1 MEMTTFI
8 NDLQKLRTEDV
19 IAEIGGSGLTDAEI
33 AQCVKEISTNDTW
46 KFESLMDNELKNE
59 IEKLMIAFQNDDNV
73 KLCGDQ
79 YLKTN
84 TDAWNI
90 FWCQSGYLNGEYF
103 SLTVYQ
109 FLYSDKKTIQID
121 GTVTDGKR
129 ALKKWL
135 KLNSDLKFVTKQKTK

>member
-1 MEMTTFI
+1 MTTFI

-19 IAEIGGSGLTDAEI
+19 IAEIAGSGLTDAEI

-79 YLKTN
+79 YLRTN

>member
-19 IAEIGGSGLTDAEI
+19 IAEIAGSGLTDAEI

>member
-19 IAEIGGSGLTDAEI
+19 IAEIAGSGLTDAEI

-90 FWCQSGYLNGEYF
+90 FWCQSGFLNGEYF

>member
-19 IAEIGGSGLTDAEI
+19 IAEIAGSGLTDAEI

-79 YLKTN
+79 YLRTN

-90 FWCQSGYLNGEYF
+90 FWCQSGFLNGEYF

>member
-79 YLKTN
+79 YLRTN

-90 FWCQSGYLNGEYF
+90 FWCQSGFLNGEYF

>member
-1 MEMTTFI
+1 MTTFI

-90 FWCQSGYLNGEYF
+90 FWCQSGFLNGEYF

>member
-90 FWCQSGYLNGEYF
+90 FWCQSGFLNGEYF

>member
-1 MEMTTFI
+1 MTTFI